1 MKEQRRNESQKTA
14 ALLAAVI
21 ALSGISGSDAAA
33 AGGNLMNSM
42 AAHSNMA
49 SYGSMA
55 AGNLLYAPQPTD
67 VPSALTGQ
75 AGKEAEENAARS
87 EEAVIRI
94 RSVEEFLQFSRA
106 CVSERYSSG
115 KRFVLDDDI
124 SLAGVEYVPAAVFA
138 GSFDGGGH
146 TISGLHIGQNGSS
159 LGLFRYVEEGALI
172 TDLKVEGTLLP
183 GGSRVNIGGIAGTN
197 RGTIEN
203 CTFSG
208 SAMAQ
213 ESLGGIAGYNEK
225 TGVIRGC
232 TSQAVLTGN
241 LKTGGIAGYNEGLVE
256 NCVNTGEINTS
267 ASGVEDAGDSQGAVE
282 IDLAGAVKAEK
293 VNDAGGISGLSL
305 GTISGCTNYGAVG
318 YPHTGYNMGGIAGRQ
333 SGIIYQCANYG
344 KIQGR
349 KDAGGIAGQFEPH
362 LMVSYDEDTLS
373 KMQDQLDALS
383 DMGDSLSRLLEN
395 ASDNTS
401 NNLEQVGNRM
411 DQVRDIGK
419 YYKEVYQ
426 ADGDALNEELDD
438 ACSDLEDVLDGME
451 MNLVSSD
458 SKKRIT
464 QMRTLLQR
472 QKELKTE
479 LADRYLGGVTDWK
492 ALREWL
498 ERRHQLLNEL
508 LENMQEMKANLE
520 ELLIDVPK
528 DAIQGVEDFGEDL
541 DALRDETGNL
551 ADTIRDNRDRI
562 KADLDSMDDELTV
575 ELDGLSADVDTVSDD
590 LKSSKEQ
597 IRAQKQQIEDQLKQI
612 RNTLSDGMDDAK
624 DQLNE
629 DEEGLFQDISD
640 ENEEELADGMVRQCL
655 NEGQISADFHAG
667 GIAGIIGME
676 ISLDPEQDL
685 GSDEEKTL
693 NVTRNARASI
703 QGCLNRGD
711 IQVKSDYAGGI
722 AGRANLGALA
732 MNQNYGDVAAEGD
745 YAGGIAGSS
754 SYVLRQNYS
763 MSDVTG
769 HSYVGGIAG
778 FGNEIRN
785 NYAMAVIRSE
795 DGEWLGSIAGNLDED
810 GSAEGN
816 FYVEEG
822 IGAVDGV
829 TYESQALGLAYEEFL
844 ALGQMPEEFKSL
856 KVQFIVEDEIIK
868 TITCQYGSAL
878 DESEIP
884 TLPKK
889 DGYYYEWEAK
899 DLSCIK
905 SNEKIYAVYKP
916 WNTTIASSDDKMPR
930 MLAEADFYPGTTL
943 SLEELGGAADG
954 MDAEKAGAGTGGA
967 GNNGFQVPEHYRLGR
982 RYRYSISQPEDVPLP
997 EQITV
1002 RVMAEDISKHAVVAC
1017 VTEGTAVI
1025 QESRWDGPYLVFQMS
1040 EPGEFAV
1047 LKPEAGW
1054 KKWAALGVVVLGIL
1068 AACLVMRK
1076 KGRKKRKKG
1085 QGEASETDGESGSE
1099 AVTDDEKRS
1108 EAKTDGE
1115 SGPEIVTDREKA
1127 GS

>member
-1 MKEQRRNESQKTA
+1 MRGQRRNKNQKTA

-33 AGGNLMNSM
+33 AG
-42 AAHSNMA
+42 
-49 SYGSMA
+49 
-55 AGNLLYAPQPTD
+55 NLLYAPQPTD
-67 VPSALTGQ
+67 VPSALAGQ
-75 AGKEAEENAARS
+75 AGKEAGENAAIS

-94 RSVEEFLQFSRA
+94 RSAEEFLQFSRA
-106 CVSERYSSG
+106 CVSERYSRG

-124 SLAGVEYVPAAVFA
+124 SLSGMEYASAAVFA

-146 TISGLHIGQNGSS
+146 TISGLHIGQNGSN

-172 TDLKVEGTLLP
+172 MDLKVEGTLLP

-203 CTFSG
+203 CVFSG

-232 TSQAVLTGN
+232 TGQAVLTGN

-267 ASGVEDAGDSQGAVE
+267 ASGVEEASDSQGAVE
-282 IDLAGAVKAEK
+282 IDLASAVKAEK
-293 VNDAGGISGLSL
+293 VNDAGGIAGLSL
-305 GTISGCTNYGAVG
+305 GTISGCRNYGAVG
-318 YPHTGYNMGGIAGRQ
+318 YPHTGYNMGGIAGRH
-333 SGIIYQCANYG
+333 SGIIDQCANYG
-344 KIQGR
+344 TIQGR
-349 KDAGGIAGQFEPH
+349 KDAGGITGQFEPY
-362 LMVSYDEDTLS
+362 LRISYDEDTLS
-373 KMQDQLDALS
+373 KVQDQLDALS
-383 DMGDSLSRLLEN
+383 DMGDSLSQLLEN
-395 ASDNTS
+395 VGDNTS

-508 LENMQEMKANLE
+508 LENMQEMKTNLE

-541 DALRDETGNL
+541 DALRNETGDL
-551 ADTIRDNRDRI
+551 ADVIRDNRDRV

-575 ELDGLSADVDTVSDD
+575 ELDGLSADVDTISDD

-597 IRAQKQQIEDQLKQI
+597 IRTQKQQIEDQLKQI
-612 RNTLSDGMDDAK
+612 RNTLSDGMEDAR

-629 DEEGLFQDISD
+629 KEEERFFQDISD
-640 ENEEELADGMVRQCL
+640 ENEEELAAGMIRQCL
-655 NEGQISADFHAG
+655 NEGQVSADFHAG

-685 GSDEEKTL
+685 ESDEEKTL

-778 FGNEIRN
+778 LGNEIRN
-785 NYAMAVIRSE
+785 NYAMAVIRSQ
-795 DGEWLGSIAGNLDED
+795 DGEWMGSIAGNLDED

-816 FYVEEG
+816 FYVDEG
-822 IGAVDGV
+822 IGAIDGV
-829 TYESQALGLAYEEFL
+829 TYESQARGLTYEEFL
-844 ALGQMPEEFKSL
+844 ALGQMPEEFQSL
-856 KVQFIVEDEIIK
+856 KVQFIVEGQVIK

-884 TLPKK
+884 MLLKK
-889 DGYYYEWEAK
+889 DGYYYEWETK

-943 SLEELGGAADG
+943 RVEELDGTADG
-954 MDAEKAGAGTGGA
+954 SGAEGADAGTGEA
-967 GNNGFQVPEHYRLGR
+967 GNNGLQVPEHYRLGR

-1002 RVMAEDISKHAVVAC
+1002 RVLAEDISKHAVVAC
-1017 VTEGTAVI
+1017 VTEGIAVI

-1047 LKPEAGW
+1047 LKPEDGW
-1054 KKWAALGVVVLGIL
+1054 KKWMALGAVVLGFL
-1068 AACLVMRK
+1068 AVCLVMMK

-1085 QGEASETDGESGSE
+1085 GAEDSEADGEKGPE
-1099 AVTDDEKRS
+1099 AVADNEKGLKAAVPGEREP
-1108 EAKTDGE
+1108 EAAADG
-1115 SGPEIVTDREKA
+1115 EKA
-1127 GS
+1127 GG